1 MIWLVGT
8 QKHGGGDQ
16 LKNKKKKACS
26 KNKINK
32 MALGG
37 TCAATGRHTSEMNTT
52 SAKQACREVLTEAD
66 IKMPHGKRTCR

>member
-1 MIWLVGT
+1 MEEVTSWKTKRLI
-8 QKHGGGDQ
+8 
-16 LKNKKKKACS
+16 LKIKM
-26 KNKINK
+26 NK

-37 TCAATGRHTSEMNTT
+37 TCAATGRHTPEMNTT